1 MGRPKTA
8 PDEIS
13 VHGEAF
19 LEMLV
24 AERNAS
30 AHTQRAYRGDVA
42 HYEDFL
48 ARKGTDAIGAEP
60 GHAKLY
66 MAQLARQGLAPRS
79 TARRLSALR
88 QFHRFLVSERRAGA
102 DPFAGVDPP
111 RLGRPL
117 PKILS
122 EAETEALI
130 AAARDAG
137 NLRLLCALEI
147 LYGSGL
153 RISELAGLK
162 LSALSRD
169 GRFLIVR
176 GKGDK
181 ERLTPLSD
189 PARAAIAAWRDVRD
203 AALVR
208 TKKNSPYLFPGA
220 AEAGHITEAR
230 FAQELKALAPKAGIE
245 PRRLSPHVLRHAF
258 ASHLV
263 DRGADLRA
271 VQSML
276 GHSDISTTQIYTHV
290 GGERLKRVVADHHPL
305 AKPPSP
311 KIKPP

>member
-8 PDEIS
+8 PDEVSI
-13 VHGEAF
+13 HADAF

-30 AHTQRAYRGDVA
+30 AHTQRAYRADIA
-42 HYEDFL
+42 HYEAFL
-48 ARKGTDAIGAEP
+48 TKNGADAIRAEP

-66 MAQLARQGLAPRS
+66 MAALARAGLAPRS
-79 TARRLSALR
+79 AARRLSALR
-88 QFHRFLVSERRAGA
+88 QFHRFLVAERRTRA
-102 DPFAGVDPP
+102 DPFAGVDAPK
-111 RLGRPL
+111 LGRPL

-122 EAETEALI
+122 EAEAEALI
-130 AAARDAG
+130 AASRDAG

-162 LSALSRD
+162 LAALSRD

-181 ERLTPLSD
+181 ERLTPLSA
-189 PARAAIAAWRDVRD
+189 PARDAIAAWRAIRD
-203 AALVR
+203 AALAK
-208 TKKNSPYLFPGA
+208 TKKTSPYLFPSA
-220 AEAGHITEAR
+220 AAAGHMTEAR
-230 FAQELKALAPKAGIE
+230 FAQELKALAPKAGIL

-305 AKPPSP
+305 AKRKAP
-311 KIKPP
+311 

>member
-1 MGRPKTA
+1 MGRPKSA
-8 PDEIS
+8 QDEVSI
-13 VHGEAF
+13 HGEAF
-19 LEMLV
+19 LEMLT

-30 AHTQRAYRGDVA
+30 AHTLRAYRADIA
-42 HYEDFL
+42 HYEAFL
-48 ARKGTDAIGAEP
+48 AKNGVDARRAAP

-66 MAQLARQGLAPRS
+66 MAALARAGLAPRS

-88 QFHRFLVSERRAGA
+88 QFHRFLIAERRARV
-102 DPFAGVDPP
+102 DPFAGVDAPK
-111 RLGRPL
+111 LGRPL

-122 EAETEALI
+122 EAEAEALI
-130 AAARDAG
+130 AASREAE
-137 NLRLLCALEI
+137 NHRLLCALEI

-181 ERLTPLSD
+181 ERLTPLSA
-189 PARAAIAAWRDVRD
+189 PARDAIAAWRAIRD
-203 AALVR
+203 ASLAK
-208 TKKNSPYLFPGA
+208 TKKNSPYLFPSA
-220 AEAGHITEAR
+220 AAAGHMTGAR
-230 FAQELKALAPKAGIE
+230 FGQELKALAPKAGIL

-290 GGERLKRVVADHHPL
+290 GGERLKRVVAEHHPL
-305 AKPPSP
+305 AQARLKRKAP
-311 KIKPP
+311 

>member
-8 PDEIS
+8 PDEVSI
-13 VHGEAF
+13 HGEAF

-30 AHTQRAYRGDVA
+30 AHTQRAYRADVA
-42 HYEDFL
+42 HYEEFL
-48 ARKGTDAIGAEP
+48 IRKGADAISANAD
-60 GHAKLY
+60 HAKSY
-66 MAQLARQGLAPRS
+66 MADLAKRGLSPRS

-88 QFHRFLVSERRAGA
+88 QFHRFLLNERRAPG
-102 DPFAGVDPP
+102 DPFASVDAPKI
-111 RLGRPL
+111 GRPL

-130 AAARDAG
+130 VAARAKDDP
-137 NLRLLCALEI
+137 RLVCALEI

-181 ERLTPLSD
+181 ERLVPLSA
-189 PARAAIAAWRDVRD
+189 PARAAIAVWRTIRD
-203 AALVR
+203 ASLA
-208 TKKNSPYLFPGA
+208 TKRKTSAYLFPSRA
-220 AEAGHITEAR
+220 AAGHMTEAR
-230 FAQELKALAPKAGIE
+230 FAQELKALAPLAGIE

-271 VQSML
+271 VQAML
-276 GHSDISTTQIYTHV
+276 GHSDIATTQIYTHV
-290 GGERLKRVVADHHPL
+290 GGERLKRLVHSHHPL
-305 AKPPSP
+305 SRRKAP
-311 KIKPP
+311 

>member
-1 MGRPKTA
+1 VGPLMGRPKTA
-8 PDEIS
+8 PERVS
-13 VHGEAF
+13 KHGEAF

-30 AHTQRAYRGDVA
+30 AHTLRAYQADIA

-48 ARKGTDAIGAEP
+48 AKKGVEAPNARAE
-60 GHAKLY
+60 HAKLY
-66 MAQLARQGLAPRS
+66 MAALARAGLAPRS

-88 QFHRFLVSERRAGA
+88 QYHRFLLAERRASA
-102 DPFAGVDPP
+102 DPFAAIDAPK
-111 RLGRPL
+111 LGRPL

-122 EAETEALI
+122 EAETQRLVD
-130 AAARDAG
+130 AARAG
-137 NLRLLCALEI
+137 DDRRLVCALEL

-176 GKGDK
+176 GKGEK
-181 ERLTPLSD
+181 ERLVPLSA
-189 PARAAIAAWRDVRD
+189 PARDSIAAWRTLRD
-203 AALVR
+203 PALVR
-208 TKKNSPYLFPGA
+208 TKKTSLYLFPSRA
-220 AEAGHITEAR
+220 AAGHMTEAR
-230 FAQELKALAPKAGIE
+230 FAQELKTLAARAGIE

-271 VQSML
+271 VQAML

-290 GGERLKRVVADHHPL
+290 GGERLKRVVAEHHPL
-305 AKPPSP
+305 AKRPRST
-311 KIKPP
+311 

>member
-1 MGRPKTA
+1 MGRRKTA
-8 PDEIS
+8 PDEVS
-13 VHGEAF
+13 VHGDAF

-30 AHTQRAYRGDVA
+30 AHTLRAYRGDVA

-48 ARKGTDAIGAEP
+48 AKKGADAIRAEP

-66 MAQLARQGLAPRS
+66 MAALARAGLAPRS
-79 TARRLSALR
+79 AARRLSALR
-88 QFHRFLVSERRAGA
+88 QYHRFLLSERRACA
-102 DPFAGVDPP
+102 DPFAGVDAPK
-111 RLGRPL
+111 LGRPL

-122 EAETEALI
+122 EAEARALI
-130 AAARDAG
+130 DAARAAE

-181 ERLTPLSD
+181 ERLTPLSG
-189 PARAAIAAWRDVRD
+189 PARDAIAAWRAVRD
-203 AALVR
+203 APLAR
-208 TKKNSPYLFPGA
+208 KKKTSPYLFPSA
-220 AEAGHITEAR
+220 AAAGHVTEAR

-290 GGERLKRVVADHHPL
+290 GGERLKRVVAEHHPL
-305 AKPPSP
+305 AKR
-311 KIKPP
+311 KPP

>member
-8 PDEIS
+8 PDEVS

-30 AHTQRAYRGDVA
+30 AHTLRAYKGDIA
-42 HYEDFL
+42 HYEAFL
-48 ARKGTDAIGAEP
+48 AKKDTDAIRAEP
-60 GHAKLY
+60 SHAKLY
-66 MAQLARQGLAPRS
+66 MAALDRQGLAPRS
-79 TARRLSALR
+79 AARRLSALR
-88 QFHRFLVSERRAGA
+88 QFHRFLLSERRAAA
-102 DPFAGVDPP
+102 DPFAGVDAPK
-111 RLGRPL
+111 LGRPL

-122 EAETEALI
+122 EAETQALI
-130 AAARDAG
+130 EAARAAA

-176 GKGDK
+176 GKGEK
-181 ERLTPLSD
+181 ERLTPLSG
-189 PARAAIAAWRDVRD
+189 PAREAIAAWRAVRD
-203 AALVR
+203 AALAR
-208 TKKNSPYLFPGA
+208 TKKTSPYLFPSA
-220 AEAGHITEAR
+220 ATAGHVTEAR
-230 FAQELKALAPKAGIE
+230 FAQELKALAPTAGIE
-245 PRRLSPHVLRHAF
+245 PKRLSPHVLRHAF

-290 GGERLKRVVADHHPL
+290 GGERLKRVVAEHHPL
-305 AKPPSP
+305 AKRPARRNAP
-311 KIKPP
+311 

>member
-8 PDEIS
+8 PDEVS

-30 AHTQRAYRGDVA
+30 EHTQRAYRGDVA

-48 ARKGTDAIGAEP
+48 ERRRADAISATP
-60 GHAKLY
+60 DHAKAY
-66 MAQLARQGLAPRS
+66 MTDLARRGLSPRS

-88 QFHRFLVSERRAGA
+88 QFHRFLVSERRSQT
-102 DPFAGVDPP
+102 DPFASVDAPKI
-111 RLGRPL
+111 GRPL

-122 EAETEALI
+122 EEETGKLI
-130 AAARDAG
+130 EVARAKNDT
-137 NLRLLCALEI
+137 RLVCALEI

-181 ERLTPLSD
+181 ERLVPLSG
-189 PARAAIAAWRDVRD
+189 PAGDAIAAWRLVRD
-203 AALVR
+203 AALAE
-208 TKKNSPYLFPGA
+208 KKKASPYLFPSR
-220 AEAGHITEAR
+220 AEAGHMTEAR
-230 FAQELKALAPKAGIE
+230 FYQALKELAPEAGIE
-245 PRRLSPHVLRHAF
+245 PKRLSPHVLRHAF

-271 VQSML
+271 VQAML
-276 GHSDISTTQIYTHV
+276 GHADIATTQIYTHV
-290 GGERLKRVVADHHPL
+290 GGERLKRLVHSHHPL
-305 AKPPSP
+305 ARRKAP
-311 KIKPP
+311 

>member
-8 PDEIS
+8 PDELS

-30 AHTQRAYRGDVA
+30 AHTQRAYRADVA
-42 HYEDFL
+42 HYEAFL
-48 ARKGTDAIGAEP
+48 AKKGADAIRAEP

-66 MAQLARQGLAPRS
+66 MAALARAGLAPRS

-88 QFHRFLVSERRAGA
+88 QFHRFLLAERRASA
-102 DPFAGVDPP
+102 DPFAGVDAPK
-111 RLGRPL
+111 LGRPL

-122 EAETEALI
+122 EAEADALI
-130 AAARDAG
+130 VAAREAG
-137 NLRLLCALEI
+137 DSRLLCALEI

-181 ERLTPLSD
+181 ERLPPLSA
-189 PARAAIAAWRDVRD
+189 PARDAIATWRAIRD
-203 AALVR
+203 AALAK
-208 TKKNSPYLFPGA
+208 TKTASPYLFPSGA
-220 AEAGHITEAR
+220 KAGHMTEAR

-245 PRRLSPHVLRHAF
+245 PKRLSPHVLRHAF

-290 GGERLKRVVADHHPL
+290 GGERLKRVVAEHHPL
-305 AKPPSP
+305 AKRPRST
-311 KIKPP
+311 